1 MKSLFKQ
8 CIGFILVV
16 ALLGV
21 EAAWAGSLSNG
32 RMPGQSQRSIDS
44 GYCPGSKIHVYHLS
58 NCAHLYPE
66 DRAQVRQPRRSGA
79 EPTH

>member
-21 EAAWAGSLSNG
+21 EAAWTSGKL
-32 RMPGQSQRSIDS
+32 PGQSQRSIDS
-44 GYCPGSKIHVYHLS
+44 GYCPGSKIHVYHVS
-58 NCAHLYPE
+58 NCARIYPE

-79 EPTH
+79 APTH